1 MAGRVCY
8 TDGMEDTRRMA
19 DLPEGDRPRERL
31 LRLGAGALSDAELL
45 AILLRTGVTGCNV
58 HELAR
63 RLASALGGLAGLR
76 THDAPSLAAFVRR
89 EPSLRGVG
97 PDKLATLLAALEVG
111 ARVFRPDAKALRK
124 PILRAAQV
132 AELMFSES
140 TRLAREGFWAL
151 FLDRRRVPLR
161 PVPDLITLG
170 LGAQT
175 LIDPQTLFRKAVML
189 DAHSL
194 ILVHNHPSGDV
205 SPSAQD
211 VETTRAL
218 VAAGRVLG
226 IPVLDHV
233 IVGRPDVSPT
243 YLSLR
248 AKELCAF

>member
-1 MAGRVCY
+1 
-8 TDGMEDTRRMA
+8 MA

-31 LRLGAGALSDAELL
+31 FRLGPAALSDAELL
-45 AILLRTGVTGCNV
+45 AILLRTGIAGCNV

-63 RLASALGGLAGLR
+63 RLATALGGLAGLR
-76 THDAPSLAAFVRR
+76 TYDAASLAAFVRQ
-89 EPSLRGVG
+89 EPALRGIG
-97 PDKLATLLAALEVG
+97 PDKLATLQAALEVG

-124 PILRAAQV
+124 PILRALQV
-132 AELMFSES
+132 AELMFAES
-140 TRLAREGFWAL
+140 SRLAREGFWAL

-161 PVPDLITLG
+161 PEPDLLTLG

-189 DAHSL
+189 DAHCL

-205 SPSAQD
+205 TPSAQD

-233 IVGRPDVSPT
+233 IVGRPDVSPS
-243 YLSLR
+243 YFSLR
-248 AKELCAF
+248 THDLCAF